1 MKFKRAPLAAYLCL
15 MPVLLL
21 LGFWQLDRAESK
33 QQLLNR
39 QKQQQTAETLL
50 LTGESPDDA
59 ETFLYKPAKATG
71 RFDSAHQFLLD
82 NQVYQGKAGYFVL
95 TPMLLKHDK
104 KAVLVNRG
112 WVPVG
117 TSRAILPDI
126 NVTQEEV
133 TVTGHINRFPRV
145 GLKLG
150 GSESTVNHWPA
161 VVQVIDSDLLSSRL
175 TYPAFSFQI
184 ELEQTQAHGFLRDW
198 RKPAAMTS
206 EKHLSYAVQW
216 FLLALTLTVLFI
228 KFGTERKNV

>member
-50 LTGESPDDA
+50 LTGESPDDD

-71 RFDSAHQFLLD
+71 RFDNAHQFLLD

-117 TSRAILPDI
+117 ASRAILPDI

-150 GSESTVNHWPA
+150 GGESTVNHWPA

-184 ELEQTQAHGFLRDW
+184 ELDQTQAHGFLRDW
-198 RKPAAMTS
+198 RKPAAMTP
-206 EKHLSYAVQW
+206 EKHLGYAVQW